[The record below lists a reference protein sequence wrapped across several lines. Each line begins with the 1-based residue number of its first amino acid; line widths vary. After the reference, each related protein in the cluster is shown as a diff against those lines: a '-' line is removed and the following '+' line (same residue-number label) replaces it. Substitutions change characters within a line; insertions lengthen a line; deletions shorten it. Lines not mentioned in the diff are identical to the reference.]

1 MHSLIQWR
9 ATASRNVGILIDAD
23 PGCRST
29 EFEELSHTD
38 DEVRL
43 ASASATRIHM
53 HFVAAYFEMDVERL
67 FPPELVAVNASQQFP
82 GTFC

>member
-1 MHSLIQWR
+1 MLRYSSVQRWHLNW
-9 ATASRNVGILIDAD
+9 
-23 PGCRST
+23 CRSWNPVY
-29 EFEELSHTD
+29 EFEELPHTD

-43 ASASATRIHM
+43 ASASVTRIHM